1 MIRGNYIARQ
11 LRAPRLAWATQS
23 AIRGFL
29 ISVGN
34 LPRLTALSVML
45 VAYRRSVVTCT
56 SRGTAMTLMK
66 TTFATVLLLLFSIAC
81 LAQDKRTA
89 AIKGKV
95 RVEQGS
101 PGGVSVILLQED
113 REVTRGATDKK
124 GEFVIAHVA
133 PGLYTVTFRKPGL
146 AVSSIASLDLKA
158 GKTRVLHDLV
168 LGIDEGSI
176 AFLRGSVF
184 TESGRSVP
192 GVRVELAKI
201 VGENSLQKIDARVTG
216 ETGEF
221 VFRLSPETAKYRV
234 TVKAA
239 GAEPASKDVEVD
251 SPAVYRVA
259 LTLKPV
265 PK

>member
-1 MIRGNYIARQ
+1 
-11 LRAPRLAWATQS
+11 
-23 AIRGFL
+23 
-29 ISVGN
+29 
-34 LPRLTALSVML
+34 
-45 VAYRRSVVTCT
+45 
-56 SRGTAMTLMK
+56 MTLEK
-66 TTFATVLLLLFSIAC
+66 TTFATVLLVLFSVAC
-81 LAQDKRTA
+81 LAQDKTTA

-95 RVEQGS
+95 RVEQGPPS
-101 PGGVSVILLQED
+101 GVAVILLQDD

-124 GEFVIAHVA
+124 GEFVIRHVT
-133 PGLYTVTFRKPGL
+133 PGLYSVTFRKPGL
-146 AVSSIASLDLKA
+146 AVGSIPNLDLKA
-158 GKTRVLHDLV
+158 GQTRTLHDLV

-192 GVRVELAKI
+192 GVRVELARI
-201 VGENSLQKIDARVTG
+201 VDENSVQKIDARVTG

-234 TVKAA
+234 TVKAE
-239 GAEPASKDVEVD
+239 GAQPASKDVEVD

-259 LTLKPV
+259 LTLKRV

>member
-1 MIRGNYIARQ
+1 
-11 LRAPRLAWATQS
+11 
-23 AIRGFL
+23 
-29 ISVGN
+29 
-34 LPRLTALSVML
+34 
-45 VAYRRSVVTCT
+45 
-56 SRGTAMTLMK
+56 MTLMK
-66 TTFATVLLLLFSIAC
+66 TTFATALLLVLSVAC
-81 LAQDKRTA
+81 LAQDKTTA

-101 PGGVSVILLQED
+101 PSGVSVILFQGEQ
-113 REVTRGATDKK
+113 EVTRTATDKK
-124 GEFVIAHVA
+124 GEFTISRVN

-146 AVSSIASLDLKA
+146 AVGSIPNLDLKA
-158 GKTRVLHDLV
+158 GQKRVLHDLV
-168 LGIDEGSI
+168 LGIDDGSI

-192 GVRVELAKI
+192 GARVELARI
-201 VGENSLQKIDARVTG
+201 VSENSVQKIDARVTG

-239 GAEPASKDVEVD
+239 GVEPVSKDVEVD
-251 SPAVYRVA
+251 SAAVYRVA
-259 LTLKPV
+259 LTLKPL